1 MHLGREPTPQTPARS
16 PSGVSALGGVAI
28 RKIATGGWISAAL
41 SCDDDLYVWG
51 GRPGRAE
58 EEGEG
63 RIEVWGKGREE
74 RERREEEQ
82 EEEEEEEV
90 HLVDIEGGVDVV
102 DVAVGEGH
110 VLAVTRE
117 GRSWALGEGRW
128 GQLGSGRR
136 TFEKSWIEVKGLDG
150 KHRVVGV
157 ACGFWSSFVIT
168 QKSEE

>member
-1 MHLGREPTPQTPARS
+1 MTIYMCGEDGRVGARRR
-16 PSGVSALGGVAI
+16 GELRFGGKGKGKRRGRRRRRRRGGRGAGGGGGV
-28 RKIATGGWISAAL
+28 GG
-41 SCDDDLYVWG
+41 G
-51 GRPGRAE
+51 GGG
-58 EEGEG
+58 GEG
-63 RIEVWGKGREE
+63 G
-74 RERREEEQ
+74 

-117 GRSWALGEGRW
+117 GRLWALGEGKW

-150 KHRVVGV
+150 SHRVVGV

-168 QKSEE
+168 QRSEE